1 MRLRMD
7 SEIAKPSALS
17 WLRDVKM
24 LLLLLHPRFSY
35 SFAEQDR
42 GNPQLKWLFD
52 HFPILGWCHAF
63 FTAEDLGEVTQ
74 IRDAA
79 GRSDFLNRFAGG
91 IQQVNG
97 MADSA
102 FCHKI
107 SECCAGFPL
116 KKSGKVTLMYRKLV

>member
-79 GRSDFLNRFAGG
+79 GRSDFLVSR
-91 IQQVNG
+91 
-97 MADSA
+97 
-102 FCHKI
+102 
-107 SECCAGFPL
+107 
-116 KKSGKVTLMYRKLV
+116 